1 VPPPASL
8 WAVDP
13 SDLLRGALLQLADS
27 DSVRGAVVKAPISR
41 GVVARYVAG
50 EEVADAVRVTAELRA
65 TNRLATID
73 YLGEYTTDREHA
85 EATRDTY
92 LALLDALAEED
103 LARFGAAE
111 VSVKLSA
118 VGQALPRDGDAIALD
133 NARAICEAADRAGT
147 TVTLD
152 MEDHTTTDRT
162 LEALRALR
170 VDFPWVGA
178 VLQSYLHRTE
188 GDCRDLATEGSRV
201 RLCKG
206 AYKEPE
212 SVAYQDGD
220 DVDLSYVRCLKVL
233 MAGEGYPM
241 VASHDPRLVEI
252 AQALAGHHDRS
263 PDSYEFQML
272 LGIRMNEQKRIA
284 DRGHQMRVYLP
295 FGEDW
300 YGYLVRR
307 MAERPANL
315 QFFLRSLAGNG

>member
-1 VPPPASL
+1 M
-8 WAVDP
+8 DP
-13 SDLLRGALLQLADS
+13 SDLLRGAMLQISES
-27 DSVRGAVVKAPISR
+27 DLVRKAVVTAPVSR
-41 GVVARYVAG
+41 AVVARYVAG
-50 EEVADAVRVTAELRA
+50 ESVPDAVTVAGELRT

-73 YLGEYTTDREHA
+73 YLGEDTTDA
-85 EATRDTY
+85 VQAATTRDTY
-92 LALLDALAEED
+92 VHLLDLLAEAD
-103 LARFGAAE
+103 LTAYGAAE

-118 VGQALPRDGDAIALD
+118 IGQALPADGDAIALE
-133 NARAICEAADRAGT
+133 NARAICEAAQAAGT

-162 LEALRALR
+162 LATLHALRE
-170 VDFPWVGA
+170 DFPWVGA

-188 GDCRDLATEGSRV
+188 ADCRDLATAGSRV

-206 AYKEPE
+206 AYKEPA

-233 MAGEGYPM
+233 MAGDGYPM
-241 VASHDPRLVEI
+241 VASHDPRLIDI
-252 AQALAGHHDRS
+252 AAALAGHHGRA

-284 DRGHQMRVYLP
+284 DRGHQMRVYVP

-307 MAERPANL
+307 MAERPANV
-315 QFFLRSLAGNG
+315 QFFLRSLATNG

>member
-1 VPPPASL
+1 MLQISE
-8 WAVDP
+8 
-13 SDLLRGALLQLADS
+13 SDL
-27 DSVRGAVVKAPISR
+27 VRKAVVTAPVSR
-41 GVVARYVAG
+41 AVVARYVAG
-50 EEVADAVRVTAELRA
+50 ESVPDAVTVAGELR
-65 TNRLATID
+65 TTTRLATID
-73 YLGEYTTDREHA
+73 YLGEDTTDA
-85 EATRDTY
+85 VQAATTRDTY
-92 LALLDALAEED
+92 VHLLDLLAEAD
-103 LARFGAAE
+103 LTAYGAAE

-118 VGQALPRDGDAIALD
+118 IGQALPADGDAIALE
-133 NARAICEAADRAGT
+133 NARAICEAAQAAGT

-162 LEALRALR
+162 LATLHALRE
-170 VDFPWVGA
+170 DFPWVGA

-188 GDCRDLATEGSRV
+188 ADCRDLATAGSRV

-206 AYKEPE
+206 AYKEPA

-233 MAGEGYPM
+233 MAGDGYPM
-241 VASHDPRLVEI
+241 VASHDPRLVDI
-252 AQALAGHHDRS
+252 AAALAGHHGRA

-284 DRGHQMRVYLP
+284 DRGHQMRVYVP

-307 MAERPANL
+307 MAERPANV
-315 QFFLRSLAGNG
+315 QFFLRSLATNG

>member
-1 VPPPASL
+1 MLQLS
-8 WAVDP
+8 D
-13 SDLLRGALLQLADS
+13 SDL
-27 DSVRGAVVKAPISR
+27 VRRAVVTAPVSR
-41 GVVARYVAG
+41 AVVARYVAG
-50 EEVADAVRVTAELRA
+50 EGVDEAVTVTGELRT

-73 YLGEYTTDREHA
+73 YLGEDTTDRARA

-92 LALLDALAEED
+92 VHLLDALAEAD
-103 LARFGAAE
+103 LAAYGAAE

-118 VGQALPRDGDAIALD
+118 IGQSLPQDGDAIALD
-133 NARAICEAADRAGT
+133 NARAICEAARRAGT

-162 LEALRALR
+162 LEALRLLR
-170 VDFPWVGA
+170 ADFPWVGA

-188 GDCRDLATEGSRV
+188 ADCRDLATQGSRV

-206 AYKEPE
+206 AYKEPA
-212 SVAYQDGD
+212 SVALQDGD

-233 MAGEGYPM
+233 MAGDGYPM
-241 VASHDPRLVEI
+241 VASHDPRLIDI
-252 AQALAGHHDRS
+252 AQALAGHHGRT

-284 DRGHQMRVYLP
+284 DRGHQMRVYVP

-307 MAERPANL
+307 MAERPANV
-315 QFFLRSLAGNG
+315 QFFLRSLATKG

>member
-1 VPPPASL
+1 M
-8 WAVDP
+8 DP
-13 SDLLRGALLQLADS
+13 SDLLRGALLQISDS
-27 DSVRGAVVKAPISR
+27 DLVRKTVTTAPVSRSVVT
-41 GVVARYVAG
+41 RYVPG
-50 EEVADAVRVTAELRA
+50 DTVPDAVATVAELRA

-73 YLGEYTTDREHA
+73 YLGEDTTDRAQA

-92 LALLDALAEED
+92 IHLLDALAEAD
-103 LARFGAAE
+103 LAAYGAAE

-118 VGQALPRDGDAIALD
+118 IGQALPGDGNAIAMD
-133 NARAICEAADRAGT
+133 NARAICAAAERVGT

-162 LEALRALR
+162 LEAHRELMK
-170 VDFPWVGA
+170 DFPWIGA
-178 VLQSYLHRTE
+178 VVQSYLHRTE
-188 GDCRDLATEGSRV
+188 ADCRDLAAAGARV

-206 AYKEPE
+206 AYKQPE
-212 SVAYQDGD
+212 SVAYQDGG

-233 MAGEGYPM
+233 MGGTGYPM
-241 VASHDPRLVEI
+241 VATHDPRLIDI
-252 AQALAGHHDRS
+252 AQALAVHHDRA

-272 LGIRMNEQKRIA
+272 LGVRPAEQTRIA
-284 DRGHQMRVYLP
+284 DRGHQMRVYIP

-315 QFFLRSLAGNG
+315 QFFLRSLATRG

>member
-1 VPPPASL
+1 MLQIS
-8 WAVDP
+8 D
-13 SDLLRGALLQLADS
+13 SDL
-27 DSVRGAVVKAPISR
+27 VRTAVLKAPVSR
-41 GVVARYVAG
+41 SVVARYVPG
-50 EEVADAVRVTAELRA
+50 ESVPEAVDAVATLRT
-65 TNRLATID
+65 TNRLATVD
-73 YLGEYTTDREHA
+73 YLGEDVTDRAQA

-92 LALLDALAEED
+92 VRLLEALAEAD
-103 LARFGAAE
+103 LAAYGAAE

-118 VGQALPRDGDAIALD
+118 VGQAIAGDGDAIALE
-133 NARAICEAADRAGT
+133 NARAICEVADRVGT

-170 VDFPWVGA
+170 EDFPWVGA
-178 VLQSYLHRTE
+178 VLQSYLRRTE
-188 GDCRDLATEGSRV
+188 ADCRDLATEGSRV

-206 AYKEPE
+206 AYKEPA

-233 MAGEGYPM
+233 MAGDGYPM
-241 VASHDPRLVEI
+241 VASHDPRLIDI
-252 AQALAGHHDRS
+252 AQALAGHHGRT
-263 PDSYEFQML
+263 PDTYEFQML
-272 LGIRMNEQKRIA
+272 LGIRPHEQTRIA
-284 DRGHQMRVYLP
+284 DRGHQMRVYVP

-315 QFFLRSLAGNG
+315 QFFLRSLATKG

>member
-1 VPPPASL
+1 M
-8 WAVDP
+8 
-13 SDLLRGALLQLADS
+13 
-27 DSVRGAVVKAPISR
+27 VRGAVVSTPLSR

-50 EEVADAVRVTAELRA
+50 DENEDAVAVVAELRT

-73 YLGEYTTDREHA
+73 HLGEDVTDRAQA

-92 LALLDALAEED
+92 VRLLDALADQD

-118 VGQALPRDGDAIALD
+118 VGQALGDDGDAIALE
-133 NARAICEAADRAGT
+133 NARAICEAADRVGT

-162 LEALRALR
+162 LETLRALR
-170 VDFPWVGA
+170 EDFPWVGA
-178 VLQSYLHRTE
+178 VLQSYLRRTE
-188 GDCRDLATEGSRV
+188 ADCRDLAHEGSRV

-233 MAGEGYPM
+233 MGGDGYPM

-252 AQALAGHHDRS
+252 AQALANHHGRS

-272 LGIRMNEQKRIA
+272 LGVRSTEQKRIA
-284 DRGHQMRVYLP
+284 DRGHQMRVYVP
-295 FGEDW
+295 YGSDW

-315 QFFLRSLAGNG
+315 QFFLRSLVGNG

>member
-1 VPPPASL
+1 MLQISE
-8 WAVDP
+8 
-13 SDLLRGALLQLADS
+13 SDL
-27 DSVRGAVVKAPISR
+27 VRKAVVTAPVSR
-41 GVVARYVAG
+41 AVVARYVAG
-50 EEVADAVRVTAELRA
+50 ESVPDAVTVAGELRT

-73 YLGEYTTDREHA
+73 YLGEDTTDA
-85 EATRDTY
+85 VQAATTRDTY
-92 LALLDALAEED
+92 VHLLDLLAEAD
-103 LARFGAAE
+103 LTAYGAAE

-118 VGQALPRDGDAIALD
+118 IGQALPADGDAIALE
-133 NARAICEAADRAGT
+133 NARAICEAAQAAGT

-162 LEALRALR
+162 LATLHALRE
-170 VDFPWVGA
+170 DFPWVGA

-188 GDCRDLATEGSRV
+188 ADCRDLATAGSRV

-206 AYKEPE
+206 AYKEPA

-233 MAGEGYPM
+233 MAGDGYPM
-241 VASHDPRLVEI
+241 VASHDPRLVDI
-252 AQALAGHHDRS
+252 AAALAGHHGRA

-284 DRGHQMRVYLP
+284 DRGHQMRVYVP

-307 MAERPANL
+307 MAERPANV
-315 QFFLRSLAGNG
+315 QFFLRSLATNG